1 MRAITVRQPW
11 ASAIARG
18 EKDVENRSRN
28 IVGSFRGPV
37 AIHAAKGTGTLD
49 EYGIAARRIASLTGF
64 LPFATLPAGLGV
76 VVAVGELV
84 DAHRADECFEE
95 DGRGCSPWGDRNCW
109 HLCLEDVQS
118 LREPVPAKGA
128 LGLWTLPADVEGK
141 VLAQRPDLILTLR
154 QRHANA

>member
-11 ASAIARG
+11 ASEIARG
-18 EKDVENRSRN
+18 VKDVENRSRN

-49 EYGIAARRIASLTGF
+49 DYEDAARRIASVTGF
-64 LPFATLPAGLGV
+64 LPIFTLPTGLGV
-76 VVAVGELV
+76 VLAVGELV
-84 DAHRADECFEE
+84 DAHRAAECFEE
-95 DGRGCSPWGDRNCW
+95 DAWGCSPWGARDGW
-109 HLCLEDVQS
+109 HLRLEDVQS

-128 LGLWTLPADVEGK
+128 LGLWTLSPDVEGK

-154 QRHANA
+154 QRHADA